1 MTKRSVLRF
10 ILLIC
15 ALAAVAGLSASEM
28 HDSGRTTA
36 SDAAWVSLFNGRDL
50 EGWTNPMGGKVG
62 PQWQVI
68 DAELV
73 LVEGGGGDIVTVDTF
88 ENFELRLEWRISE
101 GGNSG
106 IFFRV
111 VMDGNDVWMSGPEYQ
126 ILDDFSFPA
135 LIGSRRTTGAVFDLH
150 APQAHPLRPLNQ
162 FNETTIR
169 VEGGQVRYWLNG
181 EQIAEFE
188 IGSQDWEQ
196 RVAASKFS
204 IYEQFGVNA
213 SGHIALQDH
222 GNPVWFKNIRV
233 RGL

>member
-1 MTKRSVLRF
+1 VIKRA
-10 ILLIC
+10 LLGI
-15 ALAAVAGLSASEM
+15 ASLAAALTSFVELSASELD
-28 HDSGRTTA
+28 DSGHATA
-36 SDAAWVSLFNGRDL
+36 SDAAWVSLFNGRRL

-73 LVEGGGGDIVTVDTF
+73 LVEGGGGDIVTVETF
-88 ENFELRLEWRISE
+88 ENFELQLEWRISE

-111 VMDGNDVWMSGPEYQ
+111 VMDGNPVWMSGPEYQ

-135 LIGSRRTTGAVFDLH
+135 LMGSRRTTGAVFDLH
-150 APQAHPLRPLNQ
+150 TPKAHPLRPLDQ

-169 VEGGQVRYWLNG
+169 VTDGQVQYWLNG
-181 EQIAEFE
+181 ERIADFY
-188 IGSQDWEQ
+188 IGSQDWKQ

-204 IYEQFGVNA
+204 IYEQFGVNT

-222 GNPVWFKNIRV
+222 GNPVWFKNIKV

>member
-10 ILLIC
+10 ILLIG

-135 LIGSRRTTGAVFDLH
+135 LMGSRRTTGAVFDLH

-169 VEGGQVRYWLNG
+169 GEGGQVRYWLNG

-188 IGSQDWEQ
+188 VGSQDWKQ